1 VSDKKKY
8 TICHL
13 LYEEFPRDPRV
24 RRYINSLNEQNIF
37 CIIICSKKKNNSYFE
52 EWNGNLIYRLPIS
65 KKRGSF
71 FITLL
76 EYLLFTN
83 FSCYMLIF
91 LGIKYRFKIIHVH
104 TLPDFLILAA
114 IWNKLFG
121 AKTILDLHEIFPEL
135 YMARTGAAAD
145 SFKVKLLKLAEKLS
159 IKLAN
164 RVITIHEPAKQ
175 IFISRNKGID
185 NKIDVVMNSVN
196 AGEFTDMPK
205 TESAEFTIIY
215 NGTIVKLLNLGMIIE
230 AIAGLKDKMPVENY
244 NKIIFK
250 LYGDGPVVEDL
261 LRLAESKG
269 IKDKVKYL
277 GFLPSDKMRE
287 EALNAS
293 VLILPPLKNIYSD
306 LFYTIKLIETIG
318 MRIPVIATRLNT
330 YKTYYREDSLFYFD
344 SGNLEELE
352 EKILE
357 VFYNKELVK
366 QKTQNAF
373 EDYNKVGYPIMKER
387 YLEIINSLL

>member
-1 VSDKKKY
+1 
-8 TICHL
+8 
-13 LYEEFPRDPRV
+13 
-24 RRYINSLNEQNIF
+24 
-37 CIIICSKKKNNSYFE
+37 
-52 EWNGNLIYRLPIS
+52 
-65 KKRGSF
+65 
-71 FITLL
+71 
-76 EYLLFTN
+76 
-83 FSCYMLIF
+83 M
-91 LGIKYRFKIIHVH
+91 
-104 TLPDFLILAA
+104 
-114 IWNKLFG
+114 
-121 AKTILDLHEIFPEL
+121 
-135 YMARTGAAAD
+135 
-145 SFKVKLLKLAEKLS
+145 
-159 IKLAN
+159 
-164 RVITIHEPAKQ
+164 
-175 IFISRNKGID
+175 
-185 NKIDVVMNSVN
+185 
-196 AGEFTDMPK
+196 
-205 TESAEFTIIY
+205 
-215 NGTIVKLLNLGMIIE
+215 
-230 AIAGLKDKMPVENY
+230 
-244 NKIIFK
+244 
-250 LYGDGPVVEDL
+250 
-261 LRLAESKG
+261 
-269 IKDKVKYL
+269 DKVKYL